1 MAKSATWRKQTPIRQ
16 VFKPVGGSTQHGFIL
31 HDISSATA
39 NRDIQLFLEHHF
51 PGIAAAC
58 HLPDNWPGARVLE
71 CMVEFAEGLF
81 NWAESTCKFAEED
94 MFLAEE
100 RLNSLMDCSGNIVPE
115 PQRQLDQ
122 IYNTVLRA
130 YLSKSP
136 KLDAYCLMFFRARR
150 SNYYL

>member
-1 MAKSATWRKQTPIRQ
+1 MVDFAA
-16 VFKPVGGSTQHGFIL
+16 GLFIW
-31 HDISSATA
+31 A
-39 NRDIQLFLEHHF
+39 E
-51 PGIAAAC
+51 AAC
-58 HLPDNWPGARVLE
+58 
-71 CMVEFAEGLF
+71 
-81 NWAESTCKFAEED
+81 KFVEED

-100 RLNSLMDCSGNIVPE
+100 RLTSLMDCSGNIVPE

-136 KLDAYCLMFFRARR
+136 KLDAYCSMFLRARR